1 MKQFEFEIPVDTDAR
16 IRETTAEVLK
26 DPRIKKML
34 ERTPGLRKH
43 IEANPYIMG
52 LPECSE
58 RVHGNHRDDRFFS
71 QQHPAAVPLAG
82 PGREYGCP

>member
-26 DPRIKKML
+26 DPRIQKML

-43 IEANPYIMG
+43 IEANPYIFKRWIANNETCRNCPG
-52 LPECSE
+52 LWAC
-58 RVHGNHRDDRFFS
+58 
-71 QQHPAAVPLAG
+71 
-82 PGREYGCP
+82 